1 MCECVWEGKMLN
13 FRKMSLDGMD
23 GTSVGIAKWCAR
35 TCVVEQGREISI
47 LSQLRTELVCHL
59 A

>member
-1 MCECVWEGKMLN
+1 MGRENVEFSKDE
-13 FRKMSLDGMD
+13 LDGMD
-23 GTSVGIAKWCAR
+23 GTSVLIAKWCAR

-47 LSQLRTELVCHL
+47 LSQLRTELMCHL